1 MDEDI
6 KELTRLLTQS
16 IKPDK
21 TESNLTVGWAVIIG
35 LLAAMLGFLLVGYIN
50 NANSITKLQA
60 EAQMQTDLYRNMQQT
75 LSRVEAMMMDIRVTQ
90 ATKQREQKEA
100 RGNE

>member
-1 MDEDI
+1 MDDDI

-16 IKPDK
+16 VKPEK
-21 TESNLTVGWAVIIG
+21 TESSVTVGWAVIIG

-60 EAQMQTDLYRNMQQT
+60 EVQMQANLLQSMQQT
-75 LSRVEAMMMDIRVTQ
+75 QARIEAMMLDIRVSQ
-90 ATKQREQKEA
+90 AAKQKEVK
-100 RGNE
+100 GNE

>member
-16 IKPDK
+16 IKPEK
-21 TESNLTVGWAVIIG
+21 TESSVTVGWAVIIG

-60 EAQMQTDLYRNMQQT
+60 EVQMQANLFQSMQQ
-75 LSRVEAMMMDIRVTQ
+75 SQARIEAMILDIRVSQ
-90 ATKQREQKEA
+90 AGKQKEVK
-100 RGNE
+100 GNE

>member
-1 MDEDI
+1 MDEDV

-16 IKPDK
+16 VKPEK
-21 TESNLTVGWAVIIG
+21 TESSVTVGWAVIIG

-60 EAQMQTDLYRNMQQT
+60 EVQMQANLLQSMQQT
-75 LSRVEAMMMDIRVTQ
+75 QARIEAMMLDIRVSQ
-90 ATKQREQKEA
+90 AAKQKEVK
-100 RGNE
+100 GNE

>member
-16 IKPDK
+16 IKPEK
-21 TESNLTVGWAVIIG
+21 TESSVTVGWAVIIG

-60 EAQMQTDLYRNMQQT
+60 EVQMQANLLQSMQQT
-75 LSRVEAMMMDIRVTQ
+75 QARIEAMMLDIRVSQ
-90 ATKQREQKEA
+90 AAKQKEVK
-100 RGNE
+100 GNE

>member
-6 KELTRLLTQS
+6 KELTRLLAQI

-21 TESNLTVGWAVIIG
+21 TESSITVGWAVIIG

-60 EAQMQTDLYRNMQQT
+60 EVQMQADLYRNMQQAQ
-75 LSRVEAMMMDIRVTQ
+75 SRIEAMMLDIRVSQ
-90 ATKQREQKEA
+90 AGKQKEVK
-100 RGNE
+100 GNE

>member
-6 KELTRLLTQS
+6 KELTRLLAQI

-21 TESNLTVGWAVIIG
+21 TESSVTVGWAVIIG

-50 NANSITKLQA
+50 NANNITKLQA
-60 EAQMQTDLYRNMQQT
+60 EVQMQTDLYRNMQQAQ
-75 LSRVEAMMMDIRVTQ
+75 SRIEAMMLDIRVSQ
-90 ATKQREQKEA
+90 AGKQKEVK
-100 RGNE
+100 GNE